1 MERIHKILSDNWA
14 MRRQEFENLAAVLL
28 PSIASGNLEA
38 ASKAIDTKKLK
49 PMAVKYT
56 GDDIATVTWLDYYWE
71 NEIPEGSVMLIKLS
85 GALYSWETKWL
96 IEQIK
101 TAERDKR
108 ICGIVLEIDG
118 PGGMCSHV
126 ERAAGIIRNCKKPI
140 ATIVTDIMASAHF
153 WIGTAA
159 DRIFAASPLCEVGSV
174 GCFLTHV
181 SFKEYFKQ
189 NGIDYRS
196 IYPDTADLKNKEH
209 RALEDKG
216 DETLFKEALEHLHQA
231 FSNDVAVQL
240 GIAYDPEHPLFRGE
254 MFYTSEA
261 MSLGI
266 IDEMGEVEDA
276 VKWVQLQSQIQ
287 EANSF
292 YSGNKS

>member
-1 MERIHKILSDNWA
+1 MKRIHKIISDNWA

-28 PSIASGNLEA
+28 PSIVSGNLEA
-38 ASKAIDTKKLK
+38 AGKAIDTKKLK

-56 GDDIATVTWLDYYWE
+56 EDDIATVTWVDYIWE

-96 IEQIK
+96 IDQVK

-126 ERAAGIIRNCKKPI
+126 DRAAGIIRNCKKPV
-140 ATIVTDIMASAHF
+140 ATIVTDLMASAHF
-153 WIGTAA
+153 WIGTAS

-174 GCFLTHV
+174 GVFVTHV

-189 NGIDYRS
+189 NGIDYRN
-196 IYPDTADLKNKEH
+196 IYPDTADLKNKES
-209 RALEDKG
+209 RAVTDRG
-216 DETLFKEALEHLHQA
+216 DESLFKEELENLHRA
-231 FSNDVAVQL
+231 FSNDVATQL
-240 GIAYDPEHPLFRGE
+240 AITYDPELPLFRGE
-254 MFYTSEA
+254 MFYTAEA
-261 MSLGI
+261 MGLGI

-276 VKWVQLQSQIQ
+276 VRWVQLQSQIQ

-292 YSGNKS
+292 YSNNM

>member
-38 ASKAIDTKKLK
+38 AGKAIDTKKLK

-56 GDDIATVTWLDYYWE
+56 GDDIATVTWIDYLWE

-118 PGGMCSHV
+118 PGGMSSHV

-140 ATIVTDIMASAHF
+140 ATVVTDLMASAHF
-153 WIGTAA
+153 WLGTAS
-159 DRIFAASPLCEVGSV
+159 DRIFAASPLCEMGGVGA
-174 GCFLTHV
+174 FITHI
-181 SFKEYFKQ
+181 SFKEYFKK

-216 DETLFKEALEHLHQA
+216 DESLFKEALEHLHKA

-240 GIAYDPEHPLFRGE
+240 GITYDPELPLFRGE

-261 MSLGI
+261 ISLGI
-266 IDEMGEVEDA
+266 VDEMGEVEDA

-292 YSGNKS
+292 YSSNK